1 MPQINAAGLDLIKSF
16 EGCELT
22 AYRDSGG
29 IATVG
34 WGHTGPGTPPVGD
47 SITQAQADAFLAS
60 DVKYAEGVV
69 ADSVEIALTPNQ
81 FSALVSFEYNTGS
94 LPGSTM
100 LKLLNSNDIAGA
112 AAQFDNWVYA
122 DVNGDEV
129 KLDGLVR
136 RRAAEKALFLN
147 EAGPPNFTNITGEP
161 NNPNDQPGNEP
172 IQTPP
177 GGGAV

>member
-1 MPQINAAGLDLIKSF
+1 MASVNAAGLDLIKSF

-22 AYRDSGG
+22 AYQDSGG
-29 IATVG
+29 IWTIG
-34 WGHTGPGTPPVGD
+34 YGHTGPGVEPGVT
-47 SITQAQADAFLAS
+47 ITQAQADAFLAS

-122 DVNGDEV
+122 DVGGNEV

-177 GGGAV
+177 GGGAA